1 MDFKTEEANRRELAV
16 RHVRVMQKI
25 AAWLNHKNI
34 TPNQISVMSVVF
46 GLLGFSAMFAN
57 EYWGGDALILVTA
70 LCIQCRLLCNLF
82 DGMVAIEGGKK
93 TPAGELFND
102 VPDRITDPLFLIA
115 AGFATYLE
123 WGMYLA
129 WACALVAVLTA
140 YVRVLGTS
148 MGCKPDFGGPMAKQ
162 HRMALLTAGLIVLFL
177 QNLTD
182 SFLDAPVNAID
193 ITLIIILLGSVIT
206 FWRRL
211 LTIYKTKENAGS
223 KGENHD

>member
-1 MDFKTEEANRRELAV
+1 MDFKAEEANRRELAV
-16 RHVRVMQKI
+16 RHSRVVQKV
-25 AAWLNHKNI
+25 AAWLNRKNI

-46 GLLGFSAMFAN
+46 GLLGFSAMLAN
-57 EYWGGDALILVTA
+57 HYWEGDVLLLVTA

-140 YVRVLGTS
+140 YVRVLGNS

-162 HRMALLTAGLIVLFL
+162 HRMALLTAGFSILFL

-193 ITLIIILLGSVIT
+193 VTLIIILLGSIIT

-211 LTIYKTKENAGS
+211 LTIYKTKENEGS
-223 KGENHD
+223 EGENHD